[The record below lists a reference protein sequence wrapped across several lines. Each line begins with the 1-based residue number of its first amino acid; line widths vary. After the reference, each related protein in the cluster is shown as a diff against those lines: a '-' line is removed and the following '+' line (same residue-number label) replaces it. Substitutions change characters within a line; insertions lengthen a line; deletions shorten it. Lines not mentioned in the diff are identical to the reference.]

1 MAAVVPV
8 IELIADGLLDTVRAE
23 LDAAGEND
31 LFSGFAHTLM
41 ELVNDPMASTDS
53 FVRAP
58 ARHRLPDGP
67 LLDPKTVVGAVFFVF
82 VAGHA
87 TTGRPLSTVLRPA
100 LAEPGVWPRTARDEG
115 FAGA

>member
-1 MAAVVPV
+1 
-8 IELIADGLLDTVRAE
+8 
-23 LDAAGEND
+23 
-31 LFSGFAHTLM
+31 M
-41 ELVNDPMASTDS
+41 ELVNGPMGSTDG
-53 FVRAP
+53 FVWAP

-87 TTGRPLSTVLRPA
+87 TTGHPISTVPRPA
-100 LAEPGVWPRTARDEG
+100 LAEPGVWPRTAHDEG